1 MTVQTNE
8 YQYIVYRDYTE
19 DGVVGLNGRQYLLDD
34 RNDVLA
40 FKSYD
45 DARLFLEEAGVD
57 YENDELMQIVK
68 CRCHSMPL
76 PEDANCLCEIEKP
89 KEDTRV
95 FNN

>member
-1 MTVQTNE
+1 MYGYDYV
-8 YQYIVYRDYTE
+8 IYRDYTE
-19 DGVVGLNGRQYLLDD
+19 DGVIGLNGKQYLLDD
-34 RNDVLA
+34 RDNVLG
-40 FKSYD
+40 FQSYA
-45 DARLFLEEAGVD
+45 DAERFLDEHGVD

-68 CRCHSMPL
+68 CRCHSMPQ

>member
-1 MTVQTNE
+1 MYGYDYV
-8 YQYIVYRDYTE
+8 IYRDYTE
-19 DGVVGLNGRQYLLDD
+19 DGVIGLNGKQYLLDD
-34 RNDVLA
+34 RDNVLG
-40 FKSYD
+40 FQSYA
-45 DARLFLEEAGVD
+45 DAKRFLDEHGGD

-68 CRCHSMPL
+68 CRRHSMPL